1 MMNIQ
6 LKKDKLYVYFLLMR
20 LDKPVGIL
28 LLLWPTYWALWIA
41 ADGSPDGLV
50 FTVFTLGVIMMRSA
64 GCVIN
69 DYADRKIDPHVSRT
83 KLRPIASGQVAP
95 VEALQ
100 LFALLVLLSFL
111 LVLLMN
117 PLTIYLSFGGLFL
130 AALYPFMKRHTHL
143 PQVFLGMAFA
153 WAVPM
158 VFAAQTN
165 AVPAVAWLLFIAT
178 VIWAVV
184 YDTMY
189 AMVDREDDLKIG
201 VKSTAV
207 LFAELDTLIIGF
219 FQLLLLLSFYF
230 IGQKVGL
237 GLYYFLSLAVALL
250 LMVYHQLLI
259 KNREPAKCMAAFLNN
274 NYLGLAVFVGIVLDY
289 LLR

>member
-1 MMNIQ
+1 
-6 LKKDKLYVYFLLMR
+6 
-20 LDKPVGIL
+20 
-28 LLLWPTYWALWIA
+28 
-41 ADGSPDGLV
+41 
-50 FTVFTLGVIMMRSA
+50 
-64 GCVIN
+64 
-69 DYADRKIDPHVSRT
+69 RT

>member
-1 MMNIQ
+1 MKIQ
-6 LKKDKLYVYFLLMR
+6 LNTDNLRAYYLLMR
-20 LDKPVGIL
+20 MDKPIGIL
-28 LLLWPTYWALWIA
+28 LLLWPTYWALWVA
-41 ADGSPDGLV
+41 SDGSPDGLV

-69 DYADRKIDPHVSRT
+69 DYADRKVDPHVART
-83 KLRPIASGQVAP
+83 KLRPIAAGKVTP
-95 VEALQ
+95 TEALQ
-100 LFALLVLLSFL
+100 LFAILVLVSFL

-117 PLTIYLSFGGLFL
+117 PFTVYLSFGGLFL

-165 AVPAVAWLLFIAT
+165 EVPAIAWLIFVIT

-189 AMVDREDDLKIG
+189 AMVDREDDIKIG

-207 LFAELDTLIIGF
+207 LFAELDKLIIGIL
-219 FQLLLLLSFYF
+219 QVLLLLGFYLLGNKLALGGYYF
-230 IGQKVGL
+230 GSL
-237 GLYYFLSLAVALL
+237 GLVSL
-250 LMVYHQLLI
+250 LMVYHQWLI
-259 KNREPAKCMAAFLNN
+259 KDRLPANCMKAFLNN
-274 NYLGLAVFVGIVLDY
+274 NYVGLLVFIGIFLDY
-289 LLR
+289 TLR

>member
-1 MMNIQ
+1 MKFQ
-6 LKKDKLYVYFLLMR
+6 LNKNNLKAYYLLTRM
-20 LDKPVGIL
+20 DKPIGIL

-41 ADGSPDGLV
+41 SNGSPGGLV
-50 FTVFTLGVIMMRSA
+50 FIVFTLGVIMMRAA

-69 DYADRKIDPHVSRT
+69 DYADRKVDPHVART

-95 VEALQ
+95 TEALQ
-100 LFALLVLLSFL
+100 LFALLVILAFL

-117 PLTIYLSFGGLFL
+117 PLTIYLSFGALFL

-143 PQVFLGMAFA
+143 PQVFLGMAFG

-165 AVPAVAWLLFIAT
+165 SVPVVAWLLFVVT

-201 VKSTAV
+201 VKSTAI
-207 LFAELDTLIIGF
+207 LFAELDRFIIGF
-219 FQLLLLLSFYF
+219 FQLLLLLGFYF
-230 IGQKVGL
+230 IGEKAGL

-250 LMVYHQLLI
+250 LMVYHQILI
-259 KNREPAKCMAAFLNN
+259 RGREPAKCMKAFLNN

-289 LLR
+289 IAR